1 MTNTST
7 EPRTGVPIRPLA
19 VVGLVLVAINLR
31 PTVTSLGPV
40 LEEVR
45 ASLGMSAAVAGL
57 LTSLPAVC
65 FALVGSTAPLL
76 ARRWGTGGVIALGTT
91 ALALGLAVRPVAGGT
106 ASFLALTA
114 LALAGIALANVLLP
128 VVVKQRFPHRVGAMT
143 GLYSVALNL
152 GASTAAAVTVPLTAG
167 VFGGDWRLGLGV
179 WAVIAAAAL
188 PAWIVL
194 ARDRTVP
201 PAPATP
207 VPFVTDSAAPLESAT
222 AASSAAPLES
232 AKAAGSAASFESATA
247 GGSAASLESATA
259 ANSTGSFQSA
269 TAAGGVRAE
278 RGGAADDLN
287 GDEGA
292 GPGPGEGSAPAG
304 WQLRRQPIAWAL
316 AVYFGLQSTAAYVIM
331 GWLPQI
337 FRDAGLS
344 ARTAGLLFAVTALL
358 GVPLSFA
365 LSALAGRL
373 PRQSGVAV
381 LIGLFGLAGYLGLW
395 VDPAAAPWLWVV
407 LLGVANCSFP
417 LVLTMI
423 ALRGRDAATVARL
436 SAFAQSTGYLLS
448 VPGPI
453 VVGVLY
459 EHTGSWRIP
468 LALMAF
474 LMVPQM
480 VAGVLA
486 GRDRQIG

>member
-1 MTNTST
+1 MTST
-7 EPRTGVPIRPLA
+7 SIEPRTGAKIRPLA

-31 PTVTSLGPV
+31 PAVTSLGPV

-57 LTSLPAVC
+57 LTSVPAVC

-91 ALALGLAVRPVAGGT
+91 ALALGLAVRPFAGGT
-106 ASFLALTA
+106 GSFLALTA

-128 VVVKQRFPHRVGAMT
+128 VVVKQRFPDRVGAMT

-188 PAWIVL
+188 PAWILL
-194 ARDRTVP
+194 ARDRTP
-201 PAPATP
+201 GQPAPGPATSGRA
-207 VPFVTDSAAPLESAT
+207 VLAPT
-222 AASSAAPLES
+222 
-232 AKAAGSAASFESATA
+232 AAGS
-247 GGSAASLESATA
+247 
-259 ANSTGSFQSA
+259 STPVS
-269 TAAGGVRAE
+269 
-278 RGGAADDLN
+278 GGAGTL
-287 GDEGA
+287 
-292 GPGPGEGSAPAG
+292 
-304 WQLRRQPIAWAL
+304 QLRRQPIAWAL
-316 AVYFGLQSTAAYVIM
+316 AVYFGLQSTVAYVIM

-358 GVPLSFA
+358 GVPLSFV

-381 LIGLFGLAGYLGLW
+381 LIGLFGIAGYAGLW
-395 VDPAAAPWLWVV
+395 FDPAAAPWLWVV

-423 ALRGRDAATVARL
+423 ALRGRDAATVSRL

-459 EHTGSWRIP
+459 DHTGSWRIP
-468 LALMAF
+468 LALLTV

-480 VAGVLA
+480 IAGVLA

>member
-1 MTNTST
+1 MTTTSAP
-7 EPRTGVPIRPLA
+7 PRAAAKIRPLA
-19 VVGLVLVAINLR
+19 VVGLVLIALNLR
-31 PTVTSLGPV
+31 PAVTSLGPV

-57 LTSLPAVC
+57 LTSVPAVC

-76 ARRWGTGGVIALGTT
+76 ARRWGTGGVIALGTS
-91 ALALGLAVRPVAGGT
+91 ALALGLAVRPFAGGT
-106 ASFLALTA
+106 GSFIAWTA

-128 VVVKQRFPHRVGAMT
+128 VVVKQRFPDRVGAMT

-152 GASTAAAVTVPLTAG
+152 GASSAAAVTVPLTAG
-167 VFGGDWRLGLGV
+167 AFGGDWRLGLGV

-188 PAWIVL
+188 PAWILL
-194 ARDRTVP
+194 ARDRK
-201 PAPATP
+201 PAPTGP
-207 VPFVTDSAAPLESAT
+207 VVVPS
-222 AASSAAPLES
+222 
-232 AKAAGSAASFESATA
+232 
-247 GGSAASLESATA
+247 
-259 ANSTGSFQSA
+259 
-269 TAAGGVRAE
+269 
-278 RGGAADDLN
+278 GAVLR
-287 GDEGA
+287 
-292 GPGPGEGSAPAG
+292 
-304 WQLRRQPIAWAL
+304 LRRQPVAWAL
-316 AVYFGLQSTAAYVIM
+316 AVYFGLQSTAAYVVM

-365 LSALAGRL
+365 LSAFAGRL

-381 LIGLFGLAGYLGLW
+381 LIGLFGIAGYGGLW
-395 VDPAAAPWLWVV
+395 ADPAAAPWLWVV

-417 LVLTMI
+417 LALTMI

-468 LALMAF
+468 LALMTF
-474 LMVPQM
+474 LTVPQII
-480 VAGVLA
+480 AGVLA

>member
-1 MTNTST
+1 VVTTTST
-7 EPRTGVPIRPLA
+7 APRTGARIRPLA
-19 VVGLVLVAINLR
+19 VVGLVLVAFNLR
-31 PTVTSLGPV
+31 PAVTSLGPV

-45 ASLGMSAAVAGL
+45 AALGMSAAVAGL
-57 LTSLPAVC
+57 LTSVPAVC
-65 FALVGSTAPLL
+65 FALIGFTAPLL

-91 ALALGLAVRPVAGGT
+91 ALALGLAVRPFAEGT
-106 ASFLALTA
+106 ASFIALTA
-114 LALAGIALANVLLP
+114 LALCGIALANVLLP
-128 VVVKQRFPHRVGAMT
+128 VVVKQRFPDRVGAMT
-143 GLYSVALNL
+143 GIYSVALNL

-167 VFGGDWRLGLGV
+167 VFAGDWRLGLGV

-188 PAWIVL
+188 PAWILL
-194 ARDRTVP
+194 ARDRLP
-201 PAPATP
+201 DP
-207 VPFVTDSAAPLESAT
+207 VPVAPLDAAAP
-222 AASSAAPLES
+222 
-232 AKAAGSAASFESATA
+232 
-247 GGSAASLESATA
+247 
-259 ANSTGSFQSA
+259 
-269 TAAGGVRAE
+269 
-278 RGGAADDLN
+278 GAALH
-287 GDEGA
+287 
-292 GPGPGEGSAPAG
+292 
-304 WQLRRQPIAWAL
+304 LRRQPIACAL

-358 GVPLSFA
+358 GVPLSFV

-381 LIGLFGLAGYLGLW
+381 LIGLFGLAGYAGLW
-395 VDPAAAPWLWVV
+395 ADPAAAPWLWVV

-423 ALRGRDAATVARL
+423 ALRGRDAATVGRL

-448 VPGPI
+448 IPGPI

-459 EHTGSWRIP
+459 DHTGSWRIP

-480 VAGVLA
+480 VAGALA
-486 GRDRQIG
+486 GRDRQLG

>member
-1 MTNTST
+1 MTTTSI
-7 EPRTGVPIRPLA
+7 EPRTGPRIRPLA

-31 PTVTSLGPV
+31 PAVTSLGPV

-45 ASLGMSAAVAGL
+45 TSLGMSAAVAGL
-57 LTSLPAVC
+57 LTSVPAVC
-65 FALVGSTAPLL
+65 FALIGSTAPLL
-76 ARRWGTGGVIALGTT
+76 ARRWGTGGVIAFGTT
-91 ALALGLAVRPVAGGT
+91 ALALGLAVRPFAGGT
-106 ASFLALTA
+106 ASFIALTA

-128 VVVKQRFPHRVGAMT
+128 VVVKQRFPDRVGAMT
-143 GLYSVALNL
+143 GIYSVALNL

-167 VFGGDWRLGLGV
+167 AFDGDWRLGLGV
-179 WAVIAAAAL
+179 WAVVAAAAL
-188 PAWIVL
+188 PAWILL
-194 ARDRTVP
+194 ARDRVP
-201 PAPATP
+201 PPALALAAPPVGPGLRLFPDGSDAPSGPGALITP
-207 VPFVTDSAAPLESAT
+207 VGPGGSGAIVPPDGPGLPVDGAISAT
-222 AASSAAPLES
+222 SASSAKP
-232 AKAAGSAASFESATA
+232 AAG
-247 GGSAASLESATA
+247 L
-259 ANSTGSFQSA
+259 
-269 TAAGGVRAE
+269 R
-278 RGGAADDLN
+278 
-287 GDEGA
+287 
-292 GPGPGEGSAPAG
+292 
-304 WQLRRQPIAWAL
+304 LRRQPIAWSL

-344 ARTAGLLFAVTALL
+344 AGTAGLLFAVTALL
-358 GVPLSFA
+358 GVPLSFV
-365 LSALAGRL
+365 LSAFAGRL

-381 LIGLFGLAGYLGLW
+381 LIGLFGLVGYAGLW
-395 VDPAAAPWLWVV
+395 ADPAAAPWLWVI

-459 EHTGSWRIP
+459 DHTGSWRIP

-480 VAGVLA
+480 IAGALA
-486 GRDRQIG
+486 GRDRQLG

>member
-7 EPRTGVPIRPLA
+7 RARTAAKIRPLA

-31 PTVTSLGPV
+31 PAVTSLGPV

-57 LTSLPAVC
+57 LTSVPAVC
-65 FALVGSTAPLL
+65 FALVGSLAPLL
-76 ARRWGTGGVIALGTT
+76 ARRWGTGGVIALGTA
-91 ALALGLAVRPVAGGT
+91 ALALGLAVRPFAGGT
-106 ASFLALTA
+106 GSFIALTA

-128 VVVKQRFPHRVGAMT
+128 VVVKQRFPDRVGAMT

-167 VFGGDWRLGLGV
+167 AFGGDWRLGLGV
-179 WAVIAAAAL
+179 WAVVAAAAL
-188 PAWIVL
+188 PAWILL
-194 ARDRTVP
+194 ARDRAAQ
-201 PAPATP
+201 PAP
-207 VPFVTDSAAPLESAT
+207 SAAGPDLAAAT
-222 AASSAAPLES
+222 GPGRPSAA
-232 AKAAGSAASFESATA
+232 
-247 GGSAASLESATA
+247 
-259 ANSTGSFQSA
+259 
-269 TAAGGVRAE
+269 
-278 RGGAADDLN
+278 
-287 GDEGA
+287 GA
-292 GPGPGEGSAPAG
+292 GLR
-304 WQLRRQPIAWAL
+304 LRRQPIAWAL

-365 LSALAGRL
+365 LSALASRL

-407 LLGVANCSFP
+407 LLGVGNCSFP

-436 SAFAQSTGYLLS
+436 SAFAQSSGYLLS

-468 LALMAF
+468 LALLAV

>member
-1 MTNTST
+1 MTTTST
-7 EPRTGVPIRPLA
+7 APRTGAKIHPLA

-31 PTVTSLGPV
+31 PAVTSLGPV
-40 LEEVR
+40 LAEVR
-45 ASLGMSAAVAGL
+45 AGLGMSAAVAGL
-57 LTSLPAVC
+57 LTSVPAVC

-91 ALALGLAVRPVAGGT
+91 ALALGLAVRPFAGGT
-106 ASFLALTA
+106 ASFIALTA

-128 VVVKQRFPHRVGAMT
+128 VVVKQRFPDRVGAMT

-152 GASTAAAVTVPLTAG
+152 GASTAAAVTVPLTSGA
-167 VFGGDWRLGLGV
+167 FHGDWRLGLGV

-188 PAWIVL
+188 PPWILL
-194 ARDRTVP
+194 ARDRTP
-201 PAPATP
+201 HP
-207 VPFVTDSAAPLESAT
+207 VPAGLIGAAAPV
-222 AASSAAPLES
+222 
-232 AKAAGSAASFESATA
+232 AG
-247 GGSAASLESATA
+247 L
-259 ANSTGSFQSA
+259 
-269 TAAGGVRAE
+269 
-278 RGGAADDLN
+278 
-287 GDEGA
+287 
-292 GPGPGEGSAPAG
+292 
-304 WQLRRQPIAWAL
+304 QLRRQPIAWAL

-358 GVPLSFA
+358 GVPLSFL
-365 LSALAGRL
+365 LSAFAGRL
-373 PRQSGVAV
+373 VRQSGLAV
-381 LIGLFGLAGYLGLW
+381 LIGLFGLAGYAGLW
-395 VDPAAAPWLWVV
+395 AGPAAAPWLWVV

-459 EHTGSWRIP
+459 DRTGSWQIP
-468 LALMAF
+468 LALMAL

-480 VAGVLA
+480 VAGALA

>member
-1 MTNTST
+1 MANTST
-7 EPRTGVPIRPLA
+7 RPRTAAKLRPLA

-31 PTVTSLGPV
+31 PAVTSLGPV

-57 LTSLPAVC
+57 LTSVPAVC
-65 FALVGSTAPLL
+65 FALVGSLAPLL
-76 ARRWGTGGVIALGTT
+76 ARRWGTGGVIALGTA
-91 ALALGLAVRPVAGGT
+91 ALALGLAVRPFAGGT
-106 ASFLALTA
+106 GSFIALTA

-128 VVVKQRFPHRVGAMT
+128 VVVKQRFPTRVGAMT

-167 VFGGDWRLGLGV
+167 AFGGDWRLGLGV
-179 WAVIAAAAL
+179 WAVVAAAAL
-188 PAWIVL
+188 PTWILL
-194 ARDRTVP
+194 ARDRTTQP
-201 PAPATP
+201 TP
-207 VPFVTDSAAPLESAT
+207 
-222 AASSAAPLES
+222 AASSPDVAAES
-232 AKAAGSAASFESATA
+232 SPDVAAAAGPDRAAV
-247 GGSAASLESATA
+247 ASLDRA
-259 ANSTGSFQSA
+259 AEKSGP
-269 TAAGGVRAE
+269 GGQGA
-278 RGGAADDLN
+278 GAARVGLR
-287 GDEGA
+287 
-292 GPGPGEGSAPAG
+292 
-304 WQLRRQPIAWAL
+304 LRRQPIAWAL

-381 LIGLFGLAGYLGLW
+381 LIGLFGLGGYLGLW

-407 LLGVANCSFP
+407 LLGVGNCSFP

-436 SAFAQSTGYLLS
+436 SAFAQSSGYLLS

-468 LALMAF
+468 LALLAV

>member
-1 MTNTST
+1 MTVTST
-7 EPRTGVPIRPLA
+7 EPRAAAKIRPLA

-31 PTVTSLGPV
+31 PAVTSLGPV

-45 ASLGMSAAVAGL
+45 AGLGMSAAVAGL
-57 LTSLPAVC
+57 LTSVPAVC
-65 FALVGSTAPLL
+65 FAVVGSTAPLL

-91 ALALGLAVRPVAGGT
+91 ALTLGLAVRPFAGSTG
-106 ASFLALTA
+106 SFLALTA

-128 VVVKQRFPHRVGAMT
+128 VVVKQRFPTRVGAMT

-152 GASTAAAVTVPLTAG
+152 GASTAAAVTVPLTTG
-167 VFGGDWRLGLGV
+167 VFGGDWRLGLAV
-179 WAVIAAAAL
+179 WAVVAAVAL

-194 ARDRTVP
+194 ARDRAPRPEPAAVP
-201 PAPATP
+201 PAGGT
-207 VPFVTDSAAPLESAT
+207 SAGLH
-222 AASSAAPLES
+222 
-232 AKAAGSAASFESATA
+232 
-247 GGSAASLESATA
+247 
-259 ANSTGSFQSA
+259 
-269 TAAGGVRAE
+269 
-278 RGGAADDLN
+278 
-287 GDEGA
+287 
-292 GPGPGEGSAPAG
+292 
-304 WQLRRQPIAWAL
+304 LRRHPIAWAL

-358 GVPLSFA
+358 GVPLSFV

-381 LIGLFGLAGYLGLW
+381 LIGLFGLAGYAGLW
-395 VDPAAAPWLWVV
+395 ADPAAAPWLWVV

-453 VVGVLY
+453 VVGLLY
-459 EHTGSWRIP
+459 DHTGSWRIP
-468 LALMAF
+468 LALMAL

>member
-7 EPRTGVPIRPLA
+7 RPRSGAKIRPLA
-19 VVGLVLVAINLR
+19 VVGLVLVALNLR
-31 PTVTSLGPV
+31 PAVTSLGPV

-45 ASLGMSAAVAGL
+45 AGLGMSAAVAGL
-57 LTSLPAVC
+57 LTSVPAVC
-65 FALVGSTAPLL
+65 FAVIGSIAPLL

-91 ALALGLAVRPVAGGT
+91 ALALGLAVRPFAGGT
-106 ASFLALTA
+106 GAFIALTA

-128 VVVKQRFPHRVGAMT
+128 VVVKQRFPDRVGAMT

-152 GASTAAAVTVPLTAG
+152 GASTAAAVTVPLTAAA
-167 VFGGDWRLGLGV
+167 FGGDWRLGLGV
-179 WAVIAAAAL
+179 WAVVAATAL
-188 PAWIVL
+188 PAWILL
-194 ARDRTVP
+194 ARDRGPT
-201 PAPATP
+201 PAPVMTSADGI
-207 VPFVTDSAAPLESAT
+207 DSGAGR
-222 AASSAAPLES
+222 
-232 AKAAGSAASFESATA
+232 AAGA
-247 GGSAASLESATA
+247 G
-259 ANSTGSFQSA
+259 
-269 TAAGGVRAE
+269 R
-278 RGGAADDLN
+278 
-287 GDEGA
+287 
-292 GPGPGEGSAPAG
+292 
-304 WQLRRQPIAWAL
+304 LRRQPIAWAL
-316 AVYFGLQSTAAYVIM
+316 AVYFGLQSTAAYVVM

-381 LIGLFGLAGYLGLW
+381 LIGLFGLAGYAGLW
-395 VDPAAAPWLWVV
+395 ADPAAAPWLWVV

-423 ALRGRDAATVARL
+423 ALRGRDAATVGRL

-468 LALMAF
+468 LALLAV

-480 VAGVLA
+480 AAGVLA

>member
-7 EPRTGVPIRPLA
+7 VPRTGPRIRPLA
-19 VVGLVLVAINLR
+19 VIGLVLVAINLR
-31 PTVTSLGPV
+31 PAVTSLGPV

-45 ASLGMSAAVAGL
+45 VSLGMSAAVAGL
-57 LTSLPAVC
+57 LTSVPAVC
-65 FALVGSTAPLL
+65 FAVIGSTAPLL

-91 ALALGLAVRPVAGGT
+91 SLTLGLVLRPFAGGT
-106 ASFLALTA
+106 ASFIALTA

-128 VVVKQRFPHRVGAMT
+128 VVVKQRFPDRVGAMT

-152 GASTAAAVTVPLTAG
+152 GASTAAAVTVPLTTGA
-167 VFGGDWRLGLGV
+167 FGGDWRLGLGV
-179 WAVIAAAAL
+179 WAVVAAAAL
-188 PAWIVL
+188 PVWILL
-194 ARDRTVP
+194 ARDRVPHSVPVP
-201 PAPATP
+201 PL
-207 VPFVTDSAAPLESAT
+207 AAAAT
-222 AASSAAPLES
+222 ARPDAALH
-232 AKAAGSAASFESATA
+232 
-247 GGSAASLESATA
+247 
-259 ANSTGSFQSA
+259 
-269 TAAGGVRAE
+269 
-278 RGGAADDLN
+278 
-287 GDEGA
+287 
-292 GPGPGEGSAPAG
+292 
-304 WQLRRQPIAWAL
+304 LRRQPIAWAL

-344 ARTAGLLFAVTALL
+344 AGTAGLLFAVTALL
-358 GVPLSFA
+358 GVPLSFV

-381 LIGLFGLAGYLGLW
+381 LIGLFGMAGYAGLW
-395 VDPAAAPWLWVV
+395 ADPAAAPWLWAV

-459 EHTGSWRIP
+459 DHTGSWRIP
-468 LALMAF
+468 LVLMAL

-480 VAGVLA
+480 VAGALA

>member
-1 MTNTST
+1 MTSTST
-7 EPRTGVPIRPLA
+7 EPRTGVKIRPLA

-31 PTVTSLGPV
+31 PAVTSLGPV

-57 LTSLPAVC
+57 LTSVPAVC

-91 ALALGLAVRPVAGGT
+91 ALALGLAVRPFAGGT
-106 ASFLALTA
+106 GSFLALTA

-128 VVVKQRFPHRVGAMT
+128 VVVKQRFPDRVGAMT

-188 PAWIVL
+188 PAWILL
-194 ARDRTVP
+194 ARDRTP
-201 PAPATP
+201 SQPAPGQATLDPTAPASITP
-207 VPFVTDSAAPLESAT
+207 V
-222 AASSAAPLES
+222 
-232 AKAAGSAASFESATA
+232 
-247 GGSAASLESATA
+247 GG
-259 ANSTGSFQSA
+259 
-269 TAAGGVRAE
+269 
-278 RGGAADDLN
+278 GGAGTL
-287 GDEGA
+287 
-292 GPGPGEGSAPAG
+292 
-304 WQLRRQPIAWAL
+304 QLRRQPIAWAL
-316 AVYFGLQSTAAYVIM
+316 AVYFGLQSTVAYVIM

-358 GVPLSFA
+358 GVPLSFV

-381 LIGLFGLAGYLGLW
+381 LIGLFGIAGYAGLW
-395 VDPAAAPWLWVV
+395 FDPAAAPWLWVV

-423 ALRGRDAATVARL
+423 ALRGRDAATVSRL

-459 EHTGSWRIP
+459 DHTGSWRIP
-468 LALMAF
+468 LALLTF

-480 VAGVLA
+480 IAGVLA

>member
-1 MTNTST
+1 MTST
-7 EPRTGVPIRPLA
+7 STSARIRPLA

-31 PTVTSLGPV
+31 PAVTSLGPV

-57 LTSLPAVC
+57 LTSVPAVC

-91 ALALGLAVRPVAGGT
+91 ALALGLAVRPFASGT
-106 ASFLALTA
+106 ASFIALTA

-128 VVVKQRFPHRVGAMT
+128 VVVKQRFPNRVGAMT

-152 GASTAAAVTVPLTAG
+152 GASTAAAVTVPLTSGA
-167 VFGGDWRLGLGV
+167 FGGDWRLGLGV

-188 PAWIVL
+188 PPWILL
-194 ARDRTVP
+194 ARDRTVH
-201 PAPATP
+201 ASTVIKTESMHP
-207 VPFVTDSAAPLESAT
+207 VNTVNMNQPVNVK
-222 AASSAAPLES
+222 AASAGAEVEAGIGSES
-232 AKAAGSAASFESATA
+232 G
-247 GGSAASLESATA
+247 L
-259 ANSTGSFQSA
+259 
-269 TAAGGVRAE
+269 
-278 RGGAADDLN
+278 
-287 GDEGA
+287 GA
-292 GPGPGEGSAPAG
+292 GAG
-304 WQLRRQPIAWAL
+304 AGAGVGVGAGVGRHGVGALGVGGRELRLRRHPIAWAL
-316 AVYFGLQSTAAYVIM
+316 AVYFGHQSTAAYVIM

-344 ARTAGLLFAVTALL
+344 AGTAGLLFAVTALL
-358 GVPLSFA
+358 GVPLSFV

-373 PRQSGVAV
+373 TRQSGVAV
-381 LIGLFGLAGYLGLW
+381 LIGLFGLAGYAGLW

-436 SAFAQSTGYLLS
+436 SAFAQSTGYLIS

-453 VVGVLY
+453 VVGALY
-459 EHTGSWRIP
+459 DHTGSWQIP

-474 LMVPQM
+474 LTVPQM
-480 VAGVLA
+480 VAGALA

>member
-1 MTNTST
+1 MTSTST
-7 EPRTGVPIRPLA
+7 EPRTGVQIRPLA

-31 PTVTSLGPV
+31 PAVTSLGPV

-45 ASLGMSAAVAGL
+45 VSLGMSAAVAGL
-57 LTSLPAVC
+57 LTSVPAVC

-91 ALALGLAVRPVAGGT
+91 ALALGLAVRPLAGGT
-106 ASFLALTA
+106 GSFLALTA

-128 VVVKQRFPHRVGAMT
+128 VVVKQRFPDRVGAMT

-152 GASTAAAVTVPLTAG
+152 GASTAAAVTVPLTTG
-167 VFGGDWRLGLGV
+167 VFGGDWRFGLGV

-188 PAWIVL
+188 PAWILL
-194 ARDRTVP
+194 ARDRTP
-201 PAPATP
+201 SQPAP
-207 VPFVTDSAAPLESAT
+207 VT
-222 AASSAAPLES
+222 
-232 AKAAGSAASFESATA
+232 G
-247 GGSAASLESATA
+247 
-259 ANSTGSFQSA
+259 
-269 TAAGGVRAE
+269 
-278 RGGAADDLN
+278 GGAGVL
-287 GDEGA
+287 
-292 GPGPGEGSAPAG
+292 
-304 WQLRRQPIAWAL
+304 QLRRQPIAWAL
-316 AVYFGLQSTAAYVIM
+316 AVYFGLQSTVAYVIM

-358 GVPLSFA
+358 GVPLSFV

-381 LIGLFGLAGYLGLW
+381 LIGLFGIAGYAGLW
-395 VDPAAAPWLWVV
+395 FDPAAAPWLWVV

-423 ALRGRDAATVARL
+423 ALRGRDAATVSRL

-459 EHTGSWRIP
+459 DHTGSWRIP
-468 LALMAF
+468 LALLTI

-480 VAGVLA
+480 IAGVLA